1 MIYFLKIIIM
11 EKKGGDKMEGIS
23 KKEMLEEFGT
33 MLREKRMQKNL
44 TQEKLSELAGITDVY
59 LRDLERGSYSAT
71 WLIWL
76 RLCTILEIDISKLQ
90 QKLTVLQNS

>member
-1 MIYFLKIIIM
+1 M
-11 EKKGGDKMEGIS
+11 ESIS
-23 KKEMLEEFGT
+23 KREILKEFGT
-33 MLREKRMQKNL
+33 ILREKRMQKNL

-76 RLCTILEIDISKLQ
+76 RLCTILEIDISKIQ
-90 QKLTVLQNS
+90 QKLTAFQNS

>member
-1 MIYFLKIIIM
+1 
-11 EKKGGDKMEGIS
+11 MEGIS

-76 RLCTILEIDISKLQ
+76 KLCTILEIDISKLQ

>member
-1 MIYFLKIIIM
+1 M

-76 RLCTILEIDISKLQ
+76 KLCTILEIDISKLQ